1 MLIIGV
7 PISLLHETIDIC
19 VNELCKTN
27 SSIHSLNKKHITEM
41 LSLATNES
49 IIFFDITFYT
59 KVGDLA
65 MGPPL
70 GASLANAFLC
80 HHVTKWL
87 NECLEKF
94 KPTFYKRYMDDIF
107 VLLE

>member
-19 VNELCKTN
+19 GNELFKTN

-49 IIFFDITFYT
+49 IFFF
-59 KVGDLA
+59 
-65 MGPPL
+65 
-70 GASLANAFLC
+70 
-80 HHVTKWL
+80 
-87 NECLEKF
+87 
-94 KPTFYKRYMDDIF
+94 
-107 VLLE
+107 

>member
-19 VNELCKTN
+19 VNELFKTN
-27 SSIHSLNKKHITEM
+27 SSIHGLNKKHITEM

-49 IIFFDITFYT
+49 IILFDITFYT
-59 KVGDLA
+59 QVDGLA
-65 MGPPL
+65 MGLPL
-70 GASLANAFLC
+70 GASLANVFLC

-107 VLLE
+107 GLLK